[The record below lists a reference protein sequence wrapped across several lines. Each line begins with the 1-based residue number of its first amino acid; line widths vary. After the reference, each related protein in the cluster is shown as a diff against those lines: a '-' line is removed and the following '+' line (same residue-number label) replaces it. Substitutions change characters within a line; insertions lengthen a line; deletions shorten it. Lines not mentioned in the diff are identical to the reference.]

1 MIFSAP
7 ETAPR
12 SADTRRGASPG
23 IQLAVACVASFVV
36 WAGFGAVLPYLPIFL
51 QEQAHAS
58 VGLIGVIAAAYYVG
72 TFSLSSFMG
81 SLSDRVGRKPL
92 LVSGVALFAVSSL
105 LFTTTT
111 RPGWFILFRL
121 LEGVG
126 AAAVTPSAQAF
137 VADVSSEENRS
148 RAYGWLISAQFGGLV
163 AGPPLAIILYSLGGG
178 QGRRAFYAI
187 FLFGAVA
194 AALVAVALLAT
205 IREPEHVRRRRE
217 DDAQR
222 PPYRRL
228 VTGPIAAF
236 LVIAFTG
243 NFAMGAW
250 EVLWS
255 LWLRDLGAS
264 MDFIGL
270 TWVAFSAPMLLS
282 FLGGRLADR
291 GNRFLLMYTGLSIAA
306 VAWIVYGVTR
316 NLAVFIVF
324 SLIEG
329 CSFAVALPASKA
341 FLVQVS
347 PARWL
352 GSVQGLE
359 TSSVQLAA
367 LIGTLTAPLL
377 FSVLSGYALAVGGLL
392 ALVGLAVTA
401 PILGGEWRR
410 IAAAERL
417 AAGAE
422 RAGPL
427 PTGEGG

>member
-1 MIFSAP
+1 
-7 ETAPR
+7 
-12 SADTRRGASPG
+12 
-23 IQLAVACVASFVV
+23 VASFVV
-36 WAGFGAVLPYLPIFL
+36 WAGFGAVLPYLPVFL
-51 QEQAHAS
+51 QEQANAS
-58 VGLIGVIAAAYYVG
+58 VALIGIIAAAYYVG
-72 TFSLSSFMG
+72 TFSLSSFKG

-111 RPGWFILFRL
+111 RPGWFILFRF

-126 AAAVTPSAQAF
+126 AAAVTPTAQAF
-137 VADVSSEENRS
+137 VADVSSEDKRS

-163 AGPPLAIILYSLGGG
+163 AGPPLAIVLYSLGGG
-178 QGRRAFYAI
+178 QGKQAFYAI
-187 FLFGAVA
+187 FLFGAVM
-194 AALVAVALLAT
+194 AALVAVALLST
-205 IREPEHVRRRRE
+205 IKEPEHIRLQRE

-222 PPYRRL
+222 PPYRQL
-228 VTGPIAAF
+228 VTRPIAAF

-255 LWLRDLGAS
+255 LWLRELGAS
-264 MDFIGL
+264 MAIIGL
-270 TWVAFSAPMLLS
+270 TWMAFSAPMLLS

-291 GNRFLLMYTGLSIAA
+291 GNRFVLMYTGLGIAA

-316 NLAVFIVF
+316 NLSLFIAF
-324 SLIEG
+324 NLIEG
-329 CSFAVALPASKA
+329 FSFAVALPASKA

-352 GSVQGLE
+352 GAVQGLE
-359 TSSVQLAA
+359 NSSMQFAA
-367 LIGTLTAPLL
+367 LVGTLTAPLL
-377 FSVLSGYALAVGGLL
+377 FSAISGYTLAVGGLL
-392 ALVGLAVTA
+392 AVVGLVVTA

-417 AAGAE
+417 TAADTLATSE
-422 RAGPL
+422 RAGPT
-427 PTGEGG
+427 PSAEGG